1 MDYQN
6 GNYYVNG
13 QSGMLKITGVA
24 WLIRYGNDYS
34 SLCVENRVALT
45 KAEQKSIGDTQPFM
59 LDDVTYDK
67 DGNVIDDSI
76 LAKAYLDK
84 MVAKGKVVKL
94 TREVVGEESML
105 IQIASDAKKRKNEFN
120 IRHFLMAVLREGIKG
135 GENPFNALKRGI
147 QEECKKRFKAGA
159 DEIQHKFVYE
169 RRENTC
175 LLVYFVDGYALEDDE
190 VAISRAGKCN
200 YFCAKSLAGVIDND
214 YLETRSHEVI
224 SNKDIE
230 GHLEAFAEDFGEDG
244 IGCDLKYW
252 GGMTMWQECKKY
264 F

>member
-1 MDYQN
+1 MDYQD
-6 GNYYVNG
+6 GRCYIKKGDKTLVV
-13 QSGMLKITGVA
+13 TGVA

-34 SLCVENRVALT
+34 NLCVENRVALT
-45 KAEQKSIGDTQPFM
+45 KAEQLAIGDTQPFM
-59 LDDVTYDK
+59 LDEVTYDK
-67 DGNVIDDSI
+67 DGNPIDDST

-84 MVAKGKVVKL
+84 MVAKGKEVKL
-94 TREVVGEESML
+94 TQEAKDEESIL
-105 IQIASDAKKRKNEFN
+105 IQIASDAKKRKKEFN
-120 IRHFLMAVLREGIKG
+120 IRHFLMAVLREQMKFLEKPID
-135 GENPFNALKRGI
+135 ALKRGLR
-147 QEECKKRFKAGA
+147 EECKKRFKEDT

-190 VAISRAGKCN
+190 DAISRAGKCN
-200 YFCAKSLAGVIDND
+200 YFCAKSLPGVIDND